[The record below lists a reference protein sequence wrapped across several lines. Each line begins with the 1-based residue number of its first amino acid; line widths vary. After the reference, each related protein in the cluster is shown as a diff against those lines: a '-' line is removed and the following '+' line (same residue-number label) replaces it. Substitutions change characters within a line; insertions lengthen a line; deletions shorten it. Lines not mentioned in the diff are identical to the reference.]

1 MKKYIYLYLMLMTSV
16 VLVSCSGDEG
26 PGAER
31 EPDLDDEFV
40 AQREETVLGG
50 ATARF
55 LITHDL
61 TKEVAAEVHAAVTKS
76 LNYGLEEACYFREI
90 LTRDEGWAKI
100 VAESEKGEGIAGLFS
115 QGGTGKYGLTADDIT
130 RLIEG
135 DYQIYWPYSEYW
147 DGETLPA
154 VTFVPELADSIQ
166 VFYGSTGYQISD
178 AGVEKIVVDEDLL
191 REGAVWV
198 VSIADIPYAE
208 LPDFNAGEREKDGV
222 CYLGRRDADAECDR
236 PTMAPQS
243 ESGKLEPWGKFCLG
257 KFMADYQFDKW
268 CRGGSE
274 FDISFTQYSGDYIST
289 LKELREVRATTTT
302 IRFVRTRDDIRSR
315 RWIDFND
322 FVLEPRWYDN
332 EDGVFS
338 IREINGGERITQQ
351 FVCTM
356 GVGGEKYGFL
366 SEDYDIE
373 RENDVVCYRNSIAHF
388 MVSNPSINNPGV
400 PFGGPAMGIYWTHPL
415 KTGRDRY

>member
-1 MKKYIYLYLMLMTSV
+1 MGTALLFG
-16 VLVSCSGDEG
+16 SCSGDEG

-115 QGGTGKYGLTADDIT
+115 QGGTGKYGLSADDIT
-130 RLIEG
+130 RLKEG

-178 AGVEKIVVDEDLL
+178 AGVEKILVDEDLL
-191 REGAVWV
+191 REGGGVGHQQSRHTLCRA
-198 VSIADIPYAE
+198 AR
-208 LPDFNAGEREKDGV
+208 LQRRRAGERWG
-222 CYLGRRDADAECDR
+222 LLSR
-236 PTMAPQS
+236 APRC
-243 ESGKLEPWGKFCLG
+243 G
-257 KFMADYQFDKW
+257 
-268 CRGGSE
+268 CRMWPRHYGAS
-274 FDISFTQYSGDYIST
+274 IS
-289 LKELREVRATTTT
+289 V
-302 IRFVRTRDDIRSR
+302 
-315 RWIDFND
+315 
-322 FVLEPRWYDN
+322 
-332 EDGVFS
+332 
-338 IREINGGERITQQ
+338 GE
-351 FVCTM
+351 
-356 GVGGEKYGFL
+356 
-366 SEDYDIE
+366 
-373 RENDVVCYRNSIAHF
+373 A
-388 MVSNPSINNPGV
+388 
-400 PFGGPAMGIYWTHPL
+400 
-415 KTGRDRY
+415 